1 MLGWCNSIICS
12 AARPPNQAIS
22 RHLHPAK
29 IPRKWMTDQTEGSRR
44 GESAGDG
51 HMQQGAIKRDGS
63 CRGRHCRSLCIVSR
77 PTRRDPREPPVF
89 SAQLTRCWRGGRRA
103 IGRPHWSKVSS
114 TDLSHVITSY
124 GAFGKTKPAFDLWVA
139 ASSSNTRTFVR
150 KACRG
155 KNRAS
160 TCFER
165 KLTDSY
171 LLGSR
176 IVDPG

>member
-89 SAQLTRCWRGGRRA
+89 SAQLTRYWRGGRRA

-114 TDLSHVITSY
+114 TDLSHVLRGHS
-124 GAFGKTKPAFDLWVA
+124 
-139 ASSSNTRTFVR
+139 VR
-150 KACRG
+150 PSPP
-155 KNRAS
+155 S
-160 TCFER
+160 TCGLPLPRVTPEPLCV
-165 KLTDSY
+165 KLVEV
-171 LLGSR
+171 R
-176 IVDPG
+176 IALVLALSVN